1 MPPKKK
7 KKDKEPEEEVE
18 ESEYDS
24 MDLSMLSE
32 VVPMLKEQLRK
43 QKLDR
48 NYVQL
53 ERDTIQTFADITH
66 GECQSLDRKVEM
78 KDKNM
83 ESMEENHRVEVR
95 VYLQK
100 VKHLEF
106 EHRNNISNI
115 GAEGDDL
122 LQEEVDMHEGK
133 EEGLKSDKKFS
144 KMELQ
149 EGELLRSEDSK
160 ARMTADAKN
169 LEVTRKVFE
178 KRQHELED
186 RLKTRLADL
195 EEDLEL
201 RRKVHIHE
209 IEERKNLH
217 INDLMGNH
225 DRAFRQ
231 MKSYY
236 NDITNDNLQLI
247 RSLKDQVSEMKTKQV
262 ANQKLM
268 FDISNE
274 NLRLREPLTVA
285 VAEVSE
291 LRSQLKD
298 REKDKLSLRNG
309 RARLRVFDQKHQE
322 LRGEHAELLASF
334 KAVESDRDST
344 FQNFEEAVKDIQET
358 TELGNTFIE
367 QRLQNAMDKEMEADA
382 QVMQITAAAKLD
394 TREVQ
399 DVERSITEALTTRN
413 TMSED
418 LGYQLVRVRKG
429 FNDSLNTYRKAMTK
443 FGVPDD
449 DIDEMGFVAFPQSGA
464 NTGPAGLVV
473 A

>member
-1 MPPKKK
+1 M
-7 KKDKEPEEEVE
+7 E

-66 GECQSLDRKVEM
+66 EECEDLDRKVAL
-78 KDKNM
+78 KDKSM
-83 ESMEENHRVEVR
+83 ESMEDNHRVEVR

-106 EHRNNISNI
+106 EHRNNLTNI
-115 GAEGDDL
+115 GVEGDEL
-122 LQEEVDMHEGK
+122 LGEEVETHESK
-133 EEGLKSDKKFS
+133 TDGLKSDKKFC

-149 EGELLRSEDSK
+149 EGELLRSEESK
-160 ARMTADAKN
+160 AHMVADEKN
-169 LEVTRKVFE
+169 LDVMRKVFE
-178 KRQHELED
+178 KHHGELTERLKARLVELE
-186 RLKTRLADL
+186 A
-195 EEDLEL
+195 DLEL

-217 INDLMGNH
+217 INDLMRNH
-225 DRAFRQ
+225 ERAFGQ

-274 NLRLREPLTVA
+274 NQRLREPLTVA
-285 VAEVSE
+285 VAEVAE
-291 LRSQLKD
+291 LRGQLKD

-322 LRGEHAELLASF
+322 LRAEHAELLASF

-382 QVMQITAAAKLD
+382 QVMQITAAAKL
-394 TREVQ
+394 
-399 DVERSITEALTTRN
+399 SY
-413 TMSED
+413 
-418 LGYQLVRVRKG
+418 G
-429 FNDSLNTYRKAMTK
+429 AM
-443 FGVPDD
+443 P
-449 DIDEMGFVAFPQSGA
+449 
-464 NTGPAGLVV
+464 
-473 A
+473 